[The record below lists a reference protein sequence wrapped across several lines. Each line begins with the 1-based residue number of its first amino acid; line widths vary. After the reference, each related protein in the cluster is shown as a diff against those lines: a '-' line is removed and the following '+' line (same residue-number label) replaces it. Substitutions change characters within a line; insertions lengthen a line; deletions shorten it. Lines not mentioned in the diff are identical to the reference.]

1 MSKTEKNQ
9 ELKIKAV
16 RGFFWTLFENLGGQ
30 ITQFLTFI
38 VLARLLA
45 PETFGLISLANIFIH
60 FVQALVDSGFSNA
73 IIQRKDLEAEHLN
86 TAFWANLG
94 IGGVLTVIGIA
105 SSGLVAQFFRQPEL
119 ALIISVLS
127 INVLIN
133 SLSGTQ
139 SAVLTRELNFKG
151 LTLRKI
157 VSMVTG
163 SVVGITMAGLNFGVW
178 SLVGQTLVS
187 SLVGCILLW
196 RISKWRPGIT
206 VSYKHFVDLFS
217 FGVNFVGI
225 GLLVFFSRRIDDF
238 LIGYFLGATA
248 LGYYTVAYKM
258 FISLMQII
266 QHSTQ
271 KVSFTSFSRLQD
283 RPDELRKV
291 LYQCTR
297 LISVIGIPAF
307 IGMALVAPEFVPVFF
322 GEQWSASIPIM
333 QVLSFNGV
341 LVAAMSFTGSF
352 INSLGKPVYNLYLLS
367 LSTVVRSLAF
377 LIFIQQ
383 GILAIAV
390 VLVVCNYALL
400 PTNMWVLWRL
410 AKIEWRKFFQQIAP
424 SILASIVMAVFVWGF
439 KYICT
444 SAWEL
449 NLDLRLLLILSIIV
463 GALSYGSVVFFM
475 LPDIYRKISN
485 LVGSALPSKT

>member
-94 IGGVLTVIGIA
+94 IGGVLTIIGIA

-283 RPDELRKV
+283 
-291 LYQCTR
+291 
-297 LISVIGIPAF
+297 G
-307 IGMALVAPEFVPVFF
+307 
-322 GEQWSASIPIM
+322 
-333 QVLSFNGV
+333 
-341 LVAAMSFTGSF
+341 
-352 INSLGKPVYNLYLLS
+352 
-367 LSTVVRSLAF
+367 
-377 LIFIQQ
+377 
-383 GILAIAV
+383 
-390 VLVVCNYALL
+390 
-400 PTNMWVLWRL
+400 
-410 AKIEWRKFFQQIAP
+410 
-424 SILASIVMAVFVWGF
+424 
-439 KYICT
+439 
-444 SAWEL
+444 
-449 NLDLRLLLILSIIV
+449 
-463 GALSYGSVVFFM
+463 
-475 LPDIYRKISN
+475 
-485 LVGSALPSKT
+485 